1 MDVGATKTFLPKKNN
16 MSVVST
22 SCKTTNVVPR
32 TALAG
37 SYLVYGDIYCIVEF
51 PILALPLQ
59 T

>member
-1 MDVGATKTFLPKKNN
+1 MSETFLPKKHN

-32 TALAG
+32 TALTG

-51 PILALPLQ
+51 PILAPPLQ